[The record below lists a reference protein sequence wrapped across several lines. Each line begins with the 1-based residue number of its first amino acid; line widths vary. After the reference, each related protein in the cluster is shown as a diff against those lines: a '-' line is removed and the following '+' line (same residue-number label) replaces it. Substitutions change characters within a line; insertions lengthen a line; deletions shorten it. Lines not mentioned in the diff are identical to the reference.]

1 MSDYRYID
9 SFNNIDF
16 NKIIDHP
23 NILIAANF
31 WEKDRYLAARTCYK
45 FMRDIDDLVDNHK
58 SLKKEFSTTEKAWLQ
73 FQVNSWLNN
82 IKNDLP
88 VADEKDENLIQTI
101 KNFNIPVWAL
111 EDFAN
116 SMLYDIQND
125 GFKSLATFLEY
136 SNGASVAPSSIFVH
150 LCGLTQSNGR
160 FEDPVFDV
168 REAAK
173 PCAYFSYIV
182 HIIRDFQKD
191 QSANLSYFADDLIQK
206 HDLTRDHLKSISMG
220 APIPSGFREMIRE
233 YLELAEKFRQG
244 TEEVI
249 ERISP
254 LLEPRY
260 RLSLHI
266 IYQLYLM
273 VYNRIDLKKG
283 KFTGEELNPTAQ
295 EIKEK
300 VYQTILKFA

>member
-233 YLELAEKFRQG
+233 YLELAEKFRQK